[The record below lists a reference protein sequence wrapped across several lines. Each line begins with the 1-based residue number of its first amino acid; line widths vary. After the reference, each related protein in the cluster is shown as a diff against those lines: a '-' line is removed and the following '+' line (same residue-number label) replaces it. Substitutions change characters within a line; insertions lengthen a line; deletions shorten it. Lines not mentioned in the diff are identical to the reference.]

1 MSVSCSGR
9 EMWAGDNRGYLHS
22 FSMAGT
28 LKAVSQFD
36 VGHTAMITGIHSS
49 PGSLYTCSSDSTVK
63 VTKALL
69 LTGITNVADWTNVNY
84 DWFYFRYIFRV
95 HLQELYVHCS
105 TEVE

>member
-1 MSVSCSGR
+1 MCTHIFKFKESSVQPLQLNSYLMSMSYSGR

-28 LKAVSQFD
+28 LKVLSQFD

-63 VTKALL
+63 VNKDT
-69 LTGITNVADWTNVNY
+69 V
-84 DWFYFRYIFRV
+84 
-95 HLQELYVHCS
+95 S
-105 TEVE
+105 